1 MIFKKA
7 FWLLGITIFIFAVF
21 LPGYL
26 KVMELRGTNRELEN
40 RILTLSRENL
50 VLQQEFRRLQTDPD
64 YLEKFAREKTGIVR
78 KGEIP
83 VKIVPNN

>member
-1 MIFKKA
+1 MFRKA
-7 FWLLGITIFIFAVF
+7 FWIFAFTLFIFILF

-26 KVMELRGTNRELEN
+26 KIQALKDRNRELEN
-40 RILTLSRENL
+40 RIVVLNTENSI
-50 VLQQEFRRLQTDPD
+50 LQQEFQKIQTDSD

-83 VKIVPNN
+83 VKIVPNNQ